1 MMQHSNM
8 MKKITDSWESIQSI
22 VNMRTIRE
30 RVLLLVTG
38 GVFVIALMQSMFI
51 SSLNEQIA
59 MKKEEKTNLQQQ
71 YEATHAQLLTLQ
83 SGSKNVDN
91 IEKPKAQQQLEELLI
106 KKNES
111 LLKFKNRIIPPTRI
125 PYLLES
131 MLRDLSDLKL
141 VSLETIEKIPFNAD
155 KDSSVLYKHRVKIT
169 FTGEYQNMLRY
180 LKKVEKLPFPIGWES
195 LEYKV
200 TRFPQAQIILI
211 VYMLSSPLETNA
223 EVKETSVNAGAIND

>member
-1 MMQHSNM
+1 MQHSNIS
-8 MKKITDSWESIQSI
+8 KIVNDSWKNIQSI
-22 VNMRTIRE
+22 INVRTVRE

-38 GVFVIALMQSMFI
+38 GVFVIAMMQSMFI
-51 SSLNEQIA
+51 SSLNDQIRL
-59 MKKEEKTNLQQQ
+59 KKDERTNLQQQ
-71 YEATHAQLLTLQ
+71 YEATHAQLLILQ

-91 IEKPKAQQQLEELLI
+91 IEKPKAQKQLEELLV

-155 KDSSVLYKHRVKIT
+155 KDSSVLYKHRVKII

-180 LKKVEKLPFPIGWES
+180 LKKVEKLP
-195 LEYKV
+195 
-200 TRFPQAQIILI
+200 
-211 VYMLSSPLETNA
+211 
-223 EVKETSVNAGAIND
+223 